1 MKILKS
7 VGMMVL
13 LLSIWGCNTQVKED
27 NSEETPTSSTDNLP
41 LVVATTS
48 ILCDLTQQVAQDTV
62 NLKCLLEPEVDPHV
76 YQATPEDR
84 QAIES
89 ADLVLYGGYNFD
101 SSLIKLI
108 DATTNSN
115 PKIAVHEVAV
125 KDPLLG
131 EEHDHGHGD
140 HSEEKHSE
148 KDHDDHDHK
157 DHDDHDHDDHK
168 DHDDHD
174 HGGEKKHSEKDHD
187 DHAEEK
193 VPDPHVWHNPQNG
206 GKMVAVIAEGLTQIQ
221 PDLKEQYNTQSQTI
235 QAELEQ
241 IDQWIK
247 QQVAT
252 IPADKKKLVTTH
264 DALGYYLEA
273 YNFEFDSVLSGF
285 GTEESPSAGMVADLV
300 KEIKESQVPTIFAEI
315 SVNSQILETV
325 AREANVQLSPREL
338 YTDSLGG
345 KGTEGDSYQ
354 KMLIANTITIVKGL
368 GGQYT
373 TFSSK

>member
-13 LLSIWGCNTQVKED
+13 LLSIWGCNTQVKKD

-89 ADLVLYGGYNFD
+89 ADLVLYGGYNLD
-101 SSLIKLI
+101 SSLVKLI

-252 IPADKKKLVTTH
+252 IPANKKKLVTTH

-325 AREANVQLSPREL
+325 AREANVQLSPKSL

-368 GGQYT
+368 GGEYT
-373 TFSSK
+373 AFSSQ